1 MIHGRLAK
9 RGLTMANKVPVID
22 AEACI
27 ACGNCEAVCP
37 AVFRLN
43 ESLGHSEVIN
53 PTGAPA
59 DQIQPAIDQCPAQC
73 ISWQEAAD

>member
-1 MIHGRLAK
+1 
-9 RGLTMANKVPVID
+9 MANKIPVID
-22 AEACI
+22 TEACI

-37 AVFRLN
+37 AVFHLD

-53 PTGAPA
+53 PTGAPE
-59 DQIQPAIDQCPAQC
+59 DQIQLAIDQCPVQC

>member
-1 MIHGRLAK
+1 
-9 RGLTMANKVPVID
+9 MATKIPVID
-22 AEACI
+22 TEACI

-43 ESLGHSEVIN
+43 EALGYSEVIN
-53 PTGAPA
+53 PMGAPE

-73 ISWQEAAD
+73 ISWQEAAE